1 MSFQY
6 DQYLARHRANVK
18 KGFDWLSE
26 NLPGLMTN
34 TLTAGWNIEFAHDQS
49 KNEPDEYEA
58 YDAYF
63 YGNNR
68 SYEVVQRYQRAW
80 LLHIHR
86 NPHHWQHWIL
96 IHDDMEDGELET
108 VLEMPYDYII
118 EMICDWW
125 SFSWQSGNL
134 YEIFKWY
141 EEHSKYIKLAQTT
154 KITVEYILDNMK
166 KKLQALQYA
175 DHSLMQR
182 LSNAGTDHR
191 KFMRMLPVYVRIT
204 APLYWWKEF
213 DTYKVGTVAN
223 SCSTMHK
230 IQAKEFTMDDFSC
243 EHLMGGYLE
252 QMRRIIDDLNN
263 ARKYFTVGDQFFSP
277 GNKRD
282 WWQMIQLLPS
292 SYNQTRNVMM
302 NYEVLANIYKSRK
315 DHKLDEWRNFCK
327 WIEELP
333 YSELITGGKR

>member
-1 MSFQY
+1 MVDSILVSVDFSNKNDTGVMVVGRKRMNQSVEIINAFQGDEARELYEKLVTKEGGSKVSFQY

-18 KGFDWLSE
+18 RGFDWLSE

-34 TLTAGWNIEFAHDQS
+34 TLTAGWNTEFAHDQS

-175 DHSLMQR
+175 DQSAMQ
-182 LSNAGTDHR
+182 
-191 KFMRMLPVYVRIT
+191 
-204 APLYWWKEF
+204 
-213 DTYKVGTVAN
+213 
-223 SCSTMHK
+223 
-230 IQAKEFTMDDFSC
+230 
-243 EHLMGGYLE
+243 
-252 QMRRIIDDLNN
+252 
-263 ARKYFTVGDQFFSP
+263 P
-277 GNKRD
+277 G
-282 WWQMIQLLPS
+282 
-292 SYNQTRNVMM
+292 
-302 NYEVLANIYKSRK
+302 A
-315 DHKLDEWRNFCK
+315 
-327 WIEELP
+327 
-333 YSELITGGKR
+333 

>member
-18 KGFDWLSE
+18 RGFDWLSE

-34 TLTAGWNIEFAHDQS
+34 TLTAGWNTEFAHDQS
-49 KNEPDEYEA
+49 KNEPNEYEA

-86 NPHHWQHWIL
+86 NPHHWQHWVL

-175 DHSLMQR
+175 DQSAMQPGDVWCMTSLSTCVR
-182 LSNAGTDHR
+182 KKAETSLSSSKSGIAQWITFTSMR
-191 KFMRMLPVYVRIT
+191 KPVS
-204 APLYWWKEF
+204 L
-213 DTYKVGTVAN
+213 
-223 SCSTMHK
+223 CS
-230 IQAKEFTMDDFSC
+230 
-243 EHLMGGYLE
+243 L
-252 QMRRIIDDLNN
+252 
-263 ARKYFTVGDQFFSP
+263 
-277 GNKRD
+277 
-282 WWQMIQLLPS
+282 
-292 SYNQTRNVMM
+292 
-302 NYEVLANIYKSRK
+302 SRF
-315 DHKLDEWRNFCK
+315 LVEM
-327 WIEELP
+327 
-333 YSELITGGKR
+333 

>member
-18 KGFDWLSE
+18 RGFDWLSE

-34 TLTAGWNIEFAHDQS
+34 TLTAGWNTEFAHDQS
-49 KNEPDEYEA
+49 KNEPNEYEA

-86 NPHHWQHWIL
+86 NPHHWQHWVL
-96 IHDDMEDGELET
+96 IHDDKEDGELET

-166 KKLQALQYA
+166 KKASGIAVCRSISHATWSLIFGGAMNRTTKINILAYA
-175 DHSLMQR
+175 SEPDK
-182 LSNAGTDHR
+182 N
-191 KFMRMLPVYVRIT
+191 
-204 APLYWWKEF
+204 
-213 DTYKVGTVAN
+213 YKY
-223 SCSTMHK
+223 
-230 IQAKEFTMDDFSC
+230 E
-243 EHLMGGYLE
+243 
-252 QMRRIIDDLNN
+252 
-263 ARKYFTVGDQFFSP
+263 GDIV
-277 GNKRD
+277 D
-282 WWQMIQLLPS
+282 
-292 SYNQTRNVMM
+292 
-302 NYEVLANIYKSRK
+302 YK
-315 DHKLDEWRNFCK
+315 
-327 WIEELP
+327 
-333 YSELITGGKR
+333 GKRYFVSLAEERVEFIGIIKEDK

>member
-1 MSFQY
+1 MVDSILVSVDFSNKNDTGVMVVGRKRMNQSVEIINAFQGDEARELYERSKVSFQY

-18 KGFDWLSE
+18 RGFDWLSE

-34 TLTAGWNIEFAHDQS
+34 TLTAGWNTEFAHDQS

-86 NPHHWQHWIL
+86 NPHHWQHWVL

-175 DHSLMQR
+175 DQSAMQ
-182 LSNAGTDHR
+182 
-191 KFMRMLPVYVRIT
+191 
-204 APLYWWKEF
+204 
-213 DTYKVGTVAN
+213 
-223 SCSTMHK
+223 
-230 IQAKEFTMDDFSC
+230 
-243 EHLMGGYLE
+243 
-252 QMRRIIDDLNN
+252 
-263 ARKYFTVGDQFFSP
+263 P
-277 GNKRD
+277 G
-282 WWQMIQLLPS
+282 
-292 SYNQTRNVMM
+292 
-302 NYEVLANIYKSRK
+302 A
-315 DHKLDEWRNFCK
+315 
-327 WIEELP
+327 
-333 YSELITGGKR
+333 

>member
-1 MSFQY
+1 VSFQY

-18 KGFDWLSE
+18 RGFDWLSE

-34 TLTAGWNIEFAHDQS
+34 TLTAGWNTEFAHDRS

-141 EEHSKYIKLAQTT
+141 EEHSKYIKLAKTT

-166 KKLQALQYA
+166 KKLQVLQYA
-175 DHSLMQR
+175 DQSAMQ
-182 LSNAGTDHR
+182 
-191 KFMRMLPVYVRIT
+191 
-204 APLYWWKEF
+204 
-213 DTYKVGTVAN
+213 
-223 SCSTMHK
+223 
-230 IQAKEFTMDDFSC
+230 
-243 EHLMGGYLE
+243 
-252 QMRRIIDDLNN
+252 
-263 ARKYFTVGDQFFSP
+263 P
-277 GNKRD
+277 G
-282 WWQMIQLLPS
+282 
-292 SYNQTRNVMM
+292 
-302 NYEVLANIYKSRK
+302 A
-315 DHKLDEWRNFCK
+315 
-327 WIEELP
+327 
-333 YSELITGGKR
+333 

>member
-1 MSFQY
+1 MSEADEGQ
-6 DQYLARHRANVK
+6 
-18 KGFDWLSE
+18 LSYV
-26 NLPGLMTN
+26 G
-34 TLTAGWNIEFAHDQS
+34 
-49 KNEPDEYEA
+49 
-58 YDAYF
+58 YF

-96 IHDDMEDGELET
+96 IHDDMEGGELET

-175 DHSLMQR
+175 DQSAMQ
-182 LSNAGTDHR
+182 
-191 KFMRMLPVYVRIT
+191 
-204 APLYWWKEF
+204 
-213 DTYKVGTVAN
+213 
-223 SCSTMHK
+223 
-230 IQAKEFTMDDFSC
+230 
-243 EHLMGGYLE
+243 
-252 QMRRIIDDLNN
+252 
-263 ARKYFTVGDQFFSP
+263 P
-277 GNKRD
+277 G
-282 WWQMIQLLPS
+282 
-292 SYNQTRNVMM
+292 
-302 NYEVLANIYKSRK
+302 A
-315 DHKLDEWRNFCK
+315 
-327 WIEELP
+327 
-333 YSELITGGKR
+333 

>member
-6 DQYLARHRANVK
+6 NQYLARHRANVK
-18 KGFDWLSE
+18 RGFDWLSE

-34 TLTAGWNIEFAHDQS
+34 TLTAGWNTEFAHDQS

-86 NPHHWQHWIL
+86 NPHHWQ
-96 IHDDMEDGELET
+96 
-108 VLEMPYDYII
+108 
-118 EMICDWW
+118 
-125 SFSWQSGNL
+125 SGNL

-175 DHSLMQR
+175 DQSAMQ
-182 LSNAGTDHR
+182 
-191 KFMRMLPVYVRIT
+191 
-204 APLYWWKEF
+204 
-213 DTYKVGTVAN
+213 
-223 SCSTMHK
+223 
-230 IQAKEFTMDDFSC
+230 
-243 EHLMGGYLE
+243 
-252 QMRRIIDDLNN
+252 
-263 ARKYFTVGDQFFSP
+263 P
-277 GNKRD
+277 G
-282 WWQMIQLLPS
+282 
-292 SYNQTRNVMM
+292 
-302 NYEVLANIYKSRK
+302 A
-315 DHKLDEWRNFCK
+315 
-327 WIEELP
+327 
-333 YSELITGGKR
+333 

>member
-18 KGFDWLSE
+18 RGFDWLSE

-34 TLTAGWNIEFAHDQS
+34 TLTAGWNTEFAHDQS

-86 NPHHWQHWIL
+86 NPHHWQHWVL

-108 VLEMPYDYII
+108 VLEMPYDYI
-118 EMICDWW
+118 
-125 SFSWQSGNL
+125 
-134 YEIFKWY
+134 Y

-166 KKLQALQYA
+166 KKLQVLQYA
-175 DHSLMQR
+175 DQSAMQ
-182 LSNAGTDHR
+182 
-191 KFMRMLPVYVRIT
+191 
-204 APLYWWKEF
+204 
-213 DTYKVGTVAN
+213 
-223 SCSTMHK
+223 
-230 IQAKEFTMDDFSC
+230 
-243 EHLMGGYLE
+243 
-252 QMRRIIDDLNN
+252 
-263 ARKYFTVGDQFFSP
+263 P
-277 GNKRD
+277 G
-282 WWQMIQLLPS
+282 
-292 SYNQTRNVMM
+292 
-302 NYEVLANIYKSRK
+302 A
-315 DHKLDEWRNFCK
+315 
-327 WIEELP
+327 
-333 YSELITGGKR
+333 

>member
-18 KGFDWLSE
+18 RGFDWLSE

-34 TLTAGWNIEFAHDQS
+34 TLTAGWNTEFAHDQS

-86 NPHHWQHWIL
+86 NPHHWQHWVL

-175 DHSLMQR
+175 TWSLIFGGAMNR
-182 LSNAGTDHR
+182 TTKINILAYASEPDKN
-191 KFMRMLPVYVRIT
+191 
-204 APLYWWKEF
+204 
-213 DTYKVGTVAN
+213 YKY
-223 SCSTMHK
+223 
-230 IQAKEFTMDDFSC
+230 E
-243 EHLMGGYLE
+243 
-252 QMRRIIDDLNN
+252 
-263 ARKYFTVGDQFFSP
+263 GDIV
-277 GNKRD
+277 D
-282 WWQMIQLLPS
+282 
-292 SYNQTRNVMM
+292 
-302 NYEVLANIYKSRK
+302 YK
-315 DHKLDEWRNFCK
+315 
-327 WIEELP
+327 
-333 YSELITGGKR
+333 GKRYFVSLAEERVEFIGIIKEDK